1 MAWKDVAGAVKDG
14 APFLASV
21 LAMTGVGA
29 PAAAAVEAAGK
40 IAARALGTDESPE
53 AVDAALRSD
62 PEALAKVRQAELDN
76 AFHLQQLANDAR
88 SADLNAQVA
97 TLQAQLADV
106 KSARDREA
114 SVRDSTN
121 RVLAYS
127 VIGAFIAMV
136 GATLLGAAQV
146 DGALAGTLV
155 GYLSAKAE
163 QVLAYY
169 FGSTAGS
176 ARKTEL
182 LAQSTPA
189 DAGGQVGSRG

>member
-1 MAWKDVAGAVKDG
+1 MDWKDVAGAVQAG

-40 IAARALGTDESPE
+40 IAARALGTDSSPE

-76 AFHLQQLANDAR
+76 ALHLQQLANDAR

-189 DAGGQVGSRG
+189 SQ

>member
-1 MAWKDVAGAVKDG
+1 MDWKDIAAAIEQG
-14 APFLASV
+14 APYLASV
-21 LAMTGVGA
+21 LAMTGAGA
-29 PAAAAVEAAGK
+29 PAAAAVAAAGK
-40 IAARALGTDESPE
+40 IAAVALGTDSTPA
-53 AVDAALRSD
+53 AVDAALKAD

-76 AFHLQQLANDAR
+76 AARLQELANDAQ
-88 SADLNAQVA
+88 SAELKAQVE

-106 KSARDREA
+106 KSAREREA
-114 SVRDSTN
+114 SVRDATN

-136 GATLLGAAQV
+136 AATLLGAAKV

-182 LAQSTPA
+182 LAQSAP
-189 DAGGQVGSRG
+189 VGNG